1 MAGTQQGSF
10 TNFPQGFAF
19 GLSVRGMPL
28 TQMQPGQV
36 FFVDNSPV
44 LNPSQKAAS
53 NGNRG
58 TFLDPFA
65 TLTYAVNTACVPG
78 RGDIVFVGSNHKETL
93 ADAVTLLL
101 NCSGVAVIGLG
112 AGSIRPTFTF
122 TTATTANIPV
132 GGANIS
138 VQNCLFVAN
147 FAAVA
152 SCFTATATAFT
163 GVISGNQLTTSAV
176 TGTIQ
181 PGMTI
186 AGTGVTLG
194 TVIYNQV
201 SGTTGGAGVYTVSVT
216 GTVASAS
223 MTTSPTDFAYDNCE
237 FRDTSSSLNFVTAFT
252 APSTDN
258 ACDGLSATRNSFF
271 GLGTTTNTAFFA
283 LAGNLDRWTVQGNYY
298 ASPLAANGVL
308 AYQATTTKVLTRV
321 LIDGNRFS
329 TVGAN
334 AATGLLLL
342 TTATTNTGV
351 ISNNFG
357 NGARA
362 IATAI
367 WVTASS
373 GFKFYQNFYETT
385 ADASGVILPAYNT

>member
-1 MAGTQQGSF
+1 MPGIPQGSS
-10 TNFPQGFAF
+10 TNFPQGFAY

-28 TQMQPGQV
+28 QQMQPGQV

-44 LNPSQKAAS
+44 LNSGQKAAS

-93 ADAVTLLL
+93 ADAATLLL

-122 TTATTANIPV
+122 TAATTANIPIA
-132 GGANIS
+132 GANMS
-138 VQNCLFVAN
+138 VQNLLFVAN

-152 SCFTATATAFT
+152 SVFTGTATAFT
-163 GVISGNQLTTSAV
+163 GVINGNQLTASAV

-181 PGMTI
+181 PGATI
-186 AGTGVTLG
+186 AGTGVTAG

-223 MTTSPTDFAYDNCE
+223 MTTSPTDFAADNCE
-237 FRDTSSSLNFVTAFT
+237 FRDSSSALNFVEIFT
-252 APSTDN
+252 SPSTDN
-258 ACDGLSATRNSFF
+258 ACDGLSITRSDIF
-271 GLGTTTNTAFFA
+271 GLGTSTNTAMLQ
-283 LAGNLDRWTVQGNYY
+283 LAGNIDRLTLKGNYH
-298 ASPLAANGVL
+298 ANAVAANSGL
-308 AYQATTTKVLTRV
+308 IYLPTTTKVLTRAK
-321 LIDGNRFS
+321 IDDNS
-329 TVGAN
+329 CYYVGAN
-334 AATGLLLL
+334 AATGALMI
-342 TTATTNTGV
+342 TTATTNTGW
-351 ISNNFG
+351 ISNNKVF
-357 NGARA
+357 GARA
-362 IATAI
+362 IASAVL
-367 WVTASS
+367 VTGSS
-373 GFKFYQNFYETT
+373 GFRYFQNFYQTT